1 MRLFLLRA
9 RIKDGMSGIMAYSQ
23 PVDVNDDEDGQLQQ
37 FYKYIGCDT
46 VDMLEVSIG
55 GRKFDIIV
63 DDEGCYKLFAIPSF
77 SMSDGAVFFGN
88 VLFEHRDAEGRTT
101 GLDNDD
107 LDILRRAVRESVKRL
122 RPVWK
127 SVLDRAAKS

>member
-9 RIKDGMSGIMAYSQ
+9 RIKDGMSGIMVYSQ
-23 PVDVNDDEDGQLQQ
+23 PVDVND
-37 FYKYIGCDT
+37 
-46 VDMLEVSIG
+46 
-55 GRKFDIIV
+55 
-63 DDEGCYKLFAIPSF
+63 
-77 SMSDGAVFFGN
+77 
-88 VLFEHRDAEGRTT
+88 
-101 GLDNDD
+101 DD